1 MPLICPPARAK
12 NHRHAWLT
20 GALDIA
26 LMRHG
31 NVLVKAARR
40 DVAEM
45 GVLTE
50 ALSKLGQVHGT
61 LRSRV
66 LF

>member
-1 MPLICPPARAK
+1 MPLICLPARAK

-20 GALDIA
+20 GAHEIA
-26 LMRHG
+26 FMKHC

-50 ALSKLGQVHGT
+50 ALSKLGQVPGT